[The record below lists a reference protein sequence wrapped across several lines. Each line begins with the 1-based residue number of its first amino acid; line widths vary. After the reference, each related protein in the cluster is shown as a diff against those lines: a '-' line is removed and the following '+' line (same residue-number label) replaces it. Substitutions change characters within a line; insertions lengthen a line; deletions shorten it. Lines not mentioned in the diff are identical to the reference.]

1 MKNPLILAAAGLTL
15 IAPSSQAAITL
26 NDGGTTVLEVVARDR
41 TGNPTITNTIHNL
54 FPTTLPFDGNQ
65 TVTQRDSQSQAT
77 YHLGQDGMTINAS
90 GFRAGSLDSR
100 ANVQPVIY
108 FSVTVDTPYKI
119 TGSLSVE
126 DPGTTG
132 KGVGLTAKLTDLTTS
147 EILYHSDQGSF
158 GVVDQAFTLGE
169 TAGNTINELS
179 GSPTGV
185 LLAGHQYRLF
195 YGTSIYASNAG
206 DPASFV
212 ASFDFKAHYL
222 AIQMYAGLTI
232 TGVHGATYQIQY
244 ATNLNAPINWTTL
257 TNVTLTS
264 SPYLFFDASSA
275 GRPQRFYRA
284 LLNE

>member
-1 MKNPLILAAAGLTL
+1 MKTTLVLAAVGLTL
-15 IAPSSQAAITL
+15 ATASSQAAITL
-26 NDGGTTVLEVVARDR
+26 NDGGTTVLEVGVRDR
-41 TGNPTITNTIHNL
+41 TGNPTITNTMHNL
-54 FPTTLPFDGNQ
+54 FPASLPYDENQ
-65 TVTQRDSQSQAT
+65 IATQGDSQSQAT
-77 YHLGQDGMTINAS
+77 YHLGQDGVTITAA

-108 FSVTVDTPYKI
+108 FSVSVDTPYKI
-119 TGSLSVE
+119 MGSLSVE

-132 KGVGLTAKLTDLTTS
+132 KGVGLTATLTDLTTS

-179 GSPTGV
+179 GAPTGV

-212 ASFDFKAHYL
+212 ASFDFEAHYL
-222 AIQMYAGLTI
+222 TIQMYAGLTI
-232 TGVHGATYQIQY
+232 NGVPGATYQIQGT
-244 ATNLNAPINWTTL
+244 TNLNSPTNWTTL
-257 TNVTLTS
+257 TNLTLPS

-275 GRPQRFYRA
+275 GQPMKFYRA
-284 LLNE
+284 LLTD

>member
-1 MKNPLILAAAGLTL
+1 MKTPLILAAVGLTL
-15 IAPSSQAAITL
+15 ATANSQAAIML
-26 NDGGTTVLEVVARDR
+26 NDGGTTVLEVQVRDR
-41 TGNPTITNTIHNL
+41 AENPTLTNTMHNL
-54 FPTTLPFDGNQ
+54 FPVSLPFDENQ
-65 TVTQRDSQSQAT
+65 IATQGDSQSQAT
-77 YHLGQDGMTINAS
+77 YHLGQDGVSITAS

-108 FSVTVDTPYKI
+108 FSVSVDTPYKI

-132 KGVGLTAKLTDLTTS
+132 KGVYLTTTLTDLTTS

-222 AIQMYAGLTI
+222 TIQMYAGLTI
-232 TGVHGATYQIQY
+232 NGVTGATYQIQGS
-244 ATNLNAPINWTTL
+244 TNLNSPTNWTTL
-257 TNVTLTS
+257 TNLTLPS

-275 GRPQRFYRA
+275 GQPMKFYRA
-284 LLNE
+284 LLTD